1 MDLRRPEPRL
11 RAPVFSKRK
20 RLLFPSTGNREA
32 AADPVQERGNRKG
45 VMIIEI

>member
-1 MDLRRPEPRL
+1 MDIRRPEPRL